1 MENLEQLQK
10 SKAYYM
16 LYSLAMDIDLHFR
29 KSLDETEKFFF
40 TRIRY
45 DDPRLSE
52 EDREFCIYL
61 IRSRQFHQFWGK
73 LFPNVRVEAFRSS
86 LDITFI
92 IPESCEAFTYR
103 NFLNSPLYSLIRKK
117 LER

>member
-16 LYSLAMDIDLHFR
+16 LYSLAINIYLHFQ
-29 KSLDETEKFFF
+29 KSLDETEENFF
-40 TRIRY
+40 TRIGY
-45 DDPRLSE
+45 DDPSLSE
-52 EDREFCIYL
+52 EEREFCIYL
-61 IRSRQFHQFWGK
+61 IRSQQFHQFWGK
-73 LFPNVRVEAFRSS
+73 LFPNVRVRAFRS
-86 LDITFI
+86 LLGITFI
-92 IPESCEAFTYR
+92 IPKSCEDFTYR